1 VLATLPYEALAPIGF
16 ATTGDTKT
24 ILLAVAL
31 LRLPR
36 LLRCSRCLEHFR
48 VAFGWLP
55 PQLCLSK
62 AQSRMLLVWSLWLY
76 VVHAFTCFFL
86 FAKYFPVI
94 AVAEIKSIL
103 KTSGENYKMKM
114 TDIEKTDAEK
124 FYIEKVEHAH

>member
-1 VLATLPYEALAPIGF
+1 MRAHYVQAKLRLDVLATLPYEALAPIGF
-16 ATTGDTKT
+16 ATTSDTKT

-62 AQSRMLLVWSLWLY
+62 AQSRMLLVWSLCKLGAAARSQ
-76 VVHAFTCFFL
+76 HLHEFRLAL
-86 FAKYFPVI
+86 PASNERQ
-94 AVAEIKSIL
+94 AEVRQ
-103 KTSGENYKMKM
+103 GRQ
-114 TDIEKTDAEK
+114 
-124 FYIEKVEHAH
+124 